1 MIPNLLASDD
11 PARTAKSFGRNAQR
25 LIAAKRN
32 AQRLI
37 AAKRNYDPE
46 NLFRSAIP
54 LPIRRYDGN

>member
-11 PARTAKSFGRNAQR
+11 PARTAKSFG
-25 LIAAKRN
+25 RN